1 MHGEAMQWVENCRK
15 KFSISSTDKVL
26 EIGSYNHNGTVR
38 NLFVG
43 CEAYVGVDIIPG
55 PCVDIVGNINDM
67 EFSKYLTNLY
77 GGFDIVVS
85 TETLEHTPW
94 RPLLT
99 SMVKLLDFNKPL
111 VNLIVTCAGVL
122 RPVHSFDGG
131 PLKPDEYYSNV
142 GPDEL
147 KEYTENLL
155 ADLCGSKSSYKVEVA
170 TNEFNSDTY
179 LFVEVEKCE

>member
-1 MHGEAMQWVENCRK
+1 
-15 KFSISSTDKVL
+15 
-26 EIGSYNHNGTVR
+26 
-38 NLFVG
+38 
-43 CEAYVGVDIIPG
+43 
-55 PCVDIVGNINDM
+55 
-67 EFSKYLTNLY
+67 
-77 GGFDIVVS
+77 
-85 TETLEHTPW
+85 
-94 RPLLT
+94 
-99 SMVKLLDFNKPL
+99 MVKLLDFNKPL